1 MTEYIINT
9 LVFLLITAFADNAI
23 MMSISIYLLEK
34 ISLEVR
40 LGLSFLPK
48 FIDWLSNYII
58 HAKIGS

>member
-34 ISLEVR
+34 ISL
-40 LGLSFLPK
+40 
-48 FIDWLSNYII
+48 
-58 HAKIGS
+58 